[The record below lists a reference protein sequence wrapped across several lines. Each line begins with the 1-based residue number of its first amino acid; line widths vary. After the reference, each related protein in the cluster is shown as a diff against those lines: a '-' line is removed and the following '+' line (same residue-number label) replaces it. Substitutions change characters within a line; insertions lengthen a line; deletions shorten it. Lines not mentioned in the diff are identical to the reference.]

1 MVPSARTRA
10 GNRNIHRRLQRRRNR
25 YAVDRAFH
33 HAALGVAQR
42 VHRYRLVQRRLACC
56 LVDGIPPAAGPSPGV
71 SRGARADPGEQR
83 LLRIPETW
91 AYAVARFLIDPI
103 WWMFLFWLPDFF
115 AKRYGLD
122 LEHFGPPLV
131 VVYVVSDLGSVAG
144 GWLSSRMLARGVS
157 LNKARKLTLLLAS
170 LIVMPVMFAMYAD
183 NLWLAV
189 AIVGLATAGHQA
201 FSVNLYTFPS
211 DVFPKAAV
219 ASVVGIG
226 GTAGAVGGMLMS
238 KYAGWVLDTVG
249 SYTPIFIVAGTV
261 YLLALLVFH
270 RLAPRLAPVAGQ
282 TDD

>member
-1 MVPSARTRA
+1 
-10 GNRNIHRRLQRRRNR
+10 
-25 YAVDRAFH
+25 
-33 HAALGVAQR
+33 
-42 VHRYRLVQRRLACC
+42 
-56 LVDGIPPAAGPSPGV
+56 
-71 SRGARADPGEQR
+71 
-83 LLRIPETW
+83 
-91 AYAVARFLIDPI
+91 
-103 WWMFLFWLPDFF
+103 
-115 AKRYGLD
+115 
-122 LEHFGPPLV
+122 
-131 VVYVVSDLGSVAG
+131 
-144 GWLSSRMLARGVS
+144 MLTQGVS

-170 LIVMPVMFAMYAD
+170 LIVMPVMFATYAD

-189 AIVGLATAGHQA
+189 GIVGLATAGHQA

-211 DVFPKAAV
+211 DVFPKPAV

-270 RLAPRLAPVAGQ
+270 SLAPRLAPVAGQ